1 MQSVKIRTDVHAR
14 TYDKK
19 ISKSDYDML
28 DKLYI
33 PHNEALYKFLGHRIE
48 EWDTTY
54 NNMVG
59 VQKEGN
65 RLKKQFTHR
74 GGDNNLNITFNPSY
88 HEYIKL
94 NTKNLIIIC
103 AGDDSLHK
111 KKKWFAKSRKYVL
124 CVNYFGDKNN
134 TKKS

>member
-74 GGDNNLNITFNPSY
+74 GGDNNLNITFNPSSS
-88 HEYIKL
+88 YIIL
-94 NTKNLIIIC
+94 SVCTKPPTLIYSSPLTFFSNSFV
-103 AGDDSLHK
+103 GE
-111 KKKWFAKSRKYVL
+111 
-124 CVNYFGDKNN
+124 
-134 TKKS
+134 